1 MQKCVFKILI
11 PDTRR
16 NVEIT
21 NDSIENDLFSLMAEI
36 DFDRPV
42 FVVLDSLRVNGD
54 GSVEVSP
61 RSEEKLSIDF

>member
-42 FVVLDSLRVNGD
+42 FVVLDSLRMNGD
-54 GSVEVSP
+54 GSVEVSS